1 MSSTTIKNFQIA
13 CCHILF
19 KIYLTCIKQIQ
30 DGLDGMMVLIY
41 MCLDATLKELNAGVF
56 MDNK

>member
-1 MSSTTIKNFQIA
+1 MA

-19 KIYLTCIKQIQ
+19 KIYLTCIKQVQ
-30 DGLDGMMVLIY
+30 DGLDGMMVLIC
-41 MCLDATLKELNAGVF
+41 MCLGVTLKELNASVF